1 MLDCARQHSIVDLG
15 YDLGYNRRPSRSRI
29 YTVMTKAADKKK
41 FRAIGHHLKP
51 IVTVAGNGLSES
63 VMSEISRALTDH
75 ELIKVKVLAEDRSDR
90 KTLIQTI
97 NEANQSEIIQT
108 IGNMALLYRAA
119 EKPNPALSNILR
131 SGLL

>member
-1 MLDCARQHSIVDLG
+1 
-15 YDLGYNRRPSRSRI
+15 
-29 YTVMTKAADKKK
+29 MTKAADKKK

-75 ELIKVKVLAEDRSDR
+75 ELIK
-90 KTLIQTI
+90 
-97 NEANQSEIIQT
+97 
-108 IGNMALLYRAA
+108 ALLYRAA

>member
-1 MLDCARQHSIVDLG
+1 
-15 YDLGYNRRPSRSRI
+15 
-29 YTVMTKAADKKK
+29 MTKAADKKK

-108 IGNMALLYRAA
+108 SGNMALLYRAA